1 MTERD
6 VATPGM
12 GASPEDSSSFSQSTS
27 ELGQTSR
34 VPSVSPSYEAE
45 QRAEQHPRS
54 FVQWWQTVSERF
66 LPAMGV
72 WVFFLTFSGQGIRN
86 VTGWVPF
93 GMIALLS
100 LVLMWLMFWGAQ
112 RRVTM
117 RRLSLSVSAFV
128 AVCCLSTIWS
138 QYRLETFASALI
150 SVATTSAGIFLAISF
165 PLRHML
171 QLLTTSLKWMI
182 AVSYV
187 LEIFVALF
195 LGHRLAPLYMAN
207 WKEVPELYYWVN
219 GLLFQGGPIQG
230 FVGNRNPLAFIALL
244 LLLCVLVQWIESRSN
259 HMSHAFWMGMALL
272 TLGLTRSATV
282 SVAALA
288 SCVVVLFFLFLR
300 HFSLRERRFYA
311 RAALT
316 AAGSFVLVAVLLH
329 EQLTQVL
336 GRSSD
341 LTGRGVI
348 WEKLLQL
355 WTVHPFEGWGWLVI
369 WPPWIPLFRG
379 LVVRPDGT
387 PTMQAHNSYIEAL
400 FQTGLIGLTLLAF
413 AVLWVA
419 LRIFRVALRS
429 VDRDLMPMLAA
440 ALMTAMFVQSFTE
453 SRLLTEGNWVLFVAF
468 ATWLKVRTESY
479 VVNPPETGDS
489 SHDSRESQDLST
501 NGLDVSA

>member
-1 MTERD
+1 
-6 VATPGM
+6 
-12 GASPEDSSSFSQSTS
+12 
-27 ELGQTSR
+27 
-34 VPSVSPSYEAE
+34 
-45 QRAEQHPRS
+45 
-54 FVQWWQTVSERF
+54 
-66 LPAMGV
+66 
-72 WVFFLTFSGQGIRN
+72 
-86 VTGWVPF
+86 
-93 GMIALLS
+93 
-100 LVLMWLMFWGAQ
+100 
-112 RRVTM
+112 M
-117 RRLSLSVSAFV
+117 RRGSL
-128 AVCCLSTIWS
+128 LP
-138 QYRLETFASALI
+138 
-150 SVATTSAGIFLAISF
+150 F
-165 PLRHML
+165 P
-171 QLLTTSLKWMI
+171 
-182 AVSYV
+182 
-187 LEIFVALF
+187 
-195 LGHRLAPLYMAN
+195 G
-207 WKEVPELYYWVN
+207 
-219 GLLFQGGPIQG
+219 
-230 FVGNRNPLAFIALL
+230 
-244 LLLCVLVQWIESRSN
+244 
-259 HMSHAFWMGMALL
+259 
-272 TLGLTRSATV
+272 
-282 SVAALA
+282 
-288 SCVVVLFFLFLR
+288 

-316 AAGSFVLVAVLLH
+316 AAGSFVLVAILLH

-468 ATWLKVRTESY
+468 APWLKVRTESY